1 MTSTTR
7 RSLPWRFAVP
17 VAIAAAAAGAVT
29 LGPAAFADDTDPD
42 LPDLTAE
49 QLVARIAQ
57 SDTTAMSGTVRVDTD
72 LGLPA
77 LPGGSAAGPQALVS
91 GTHRLRVAVDGVDR
105 QRVGIMSDLAEY
117 DIVHNGRDVWTYDSR
132 AHAVT
137 HTTVEA
143 TASDDASFVPTTPRD
158 AARRLLDL
166 VGPTTDVRVAG
177 TTSVAGHDAYEL
189 RFAPKAS
196 GSLIAHATVSVDAE
210 TGVPLRVTVDTVA
223 GGDPAV
229 DIGFENVSYT
239 RPDASTF
246 AFEPPAGATVKE
258 LPLDAAG
265 DPARARLAPPSTH
278 GGGTDPNPPA
288 LLGDGWATVV
298 ELPSGGKDK
307 DLTGLLGKIGRPVD
321 GGTLVSTRL
330 LNVLTTDSGRTL
342 VGAVDAE
349 TLARAAAAPPES
361 VAGR

>member
-7 RSLPWRFAVP
+7 RTVPWRFAVP

-29 LGPAAFADDTDPD
+29 LGPAAFADDSDPG

-49 QLVARIAQ
+49 QLVAKVAQ

-77 LPGGSAAGPQALVS
+77 MPGGSVSGPQALVS
-91 GTHRLRVAVDGVDR
+91 GTHRLQVAVDGVDR
-105 QRVGIMSDLAEY
+105 QRIGIMSDLAEY
-117 DIVHNGRDVWTYDSR
+117 NIVHNGRDVWTYDSR
-132 AHAVT
+132 AHAAT

-143 TASDDASFVPTTPRD
+143 TASDVASFVPTTPQD
-158 AARRLLDL
+158 AARRLLAL

-177 TTSVAGHDAYEL
+177 TTTVAGHDAYEL

-229 DIGFENVSYT
+229 DIGFENVSYA

-246 AFEPPAGATVKE
+246 AFEPPTGASVKE
-258 LPLDAAG
+258 LPLDDDAA
-265 DPARARLAPPSTH
+265 PATPPAT
-278 GGGTDPNPPA
+278 GGTGETRTAPNTPEP
-288 LLGDGWATVV
+288 LGDGWATVV
-298 ELPSGGKDK
+298 ELPTGGKDK
-307 DLTGLLGKIGRPVD
+307 DPTGLLGKLGKRVD